1 MEEFWALIILVFA
14 FAFVLSELVG
24 LVERRVEYYAGAR

>member
-14 FAFVLSELVG
+14 FAFALSELIG
-24 LVERRVEYYAGAR
+24 MAERKVEYYASSR